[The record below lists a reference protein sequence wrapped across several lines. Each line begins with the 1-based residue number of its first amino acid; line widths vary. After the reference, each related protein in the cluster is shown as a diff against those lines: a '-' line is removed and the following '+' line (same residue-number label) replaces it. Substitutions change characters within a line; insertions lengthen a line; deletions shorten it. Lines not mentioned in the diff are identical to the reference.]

1 MSRSRHSS
9 QKFRNFAA
17 RARAYECETAERAY
31 TPTNLELS
39 AGADGTA
46 LAGAGCVQCADQQ
59 VRRLGS
65 MRAGEASSASATFDG
80 TLVITAPSGKQVEA
94 KTTFDTGSD
103 TDAVSVR
110 MATKLIELGCSWG
123 DAGGGRRPF
132 RTWPPLQKGT
142 EKRGSPI
149 PHKNTAPG
157 TGKHRQARRH
167 DFFEK

>member
-59 VRRLGS
+59 WMRLGS
-65 MRAGEASSASATFDG
+65 MRAGEASNASATFDG
-80 TLVITAPSGKQVEA
+80 TLVITAPSGKQLEVR
-94 KTTFDTGSD
+94 TTFDTGCD
-103 TDAVSVR
+103 TDAVRVK

-123 DAGGGRRPF
+123 DAGGGIVMADSQEI
-132 RTWPPLQKGT
+132 T
-142 EKRGSPI
+142 
-149 PHKNTAPG
+149 PHRELRLMLSVTSTQSCAME
-157 TGKHRQARRH
+157 TGNAAS
-167 DFFEK
+167 